1 MYESLLPDK
10 KNIYIITMNKLKNIS
25 NFSTLSDY
33 LPIFTGTLIA
43 DLIIIFVFS
52 YTMFQSKILMV
63 WYKKYGLSAVIAD
76 VFIIVI
82 GFILA
87 RLAYPKFFSSWN
99 FWKFASLLLVIQVVH
114 DLLFALFFTLVPR
127 GVNNMLDVFK
137 DYAKENS
144 YKAILGDSVVTFLAA
159 LFSSYLAGKTFHT
172 QVITL
177 IVSIYLLPYLLYAK
191 II

>member
-1 MYESLLPDK
+1 MLAD
-10 KNIYIITMNKLKNIS
+10 IS
-25 NFSTLSDY
+25 KFSKVSDY

-43 DLIIIFVFS
+43 DLIIIFIFS
-52 YTMFQSKILMV
+52 YTMFQSNMLMV

-87 RLAYPKFFSSWN
+87 RLVYPKLFSSWN
-99 FWKFASLLLVIQVVH
+99 FWKFAGLLLAIQVVH
-114 DLLFALFFTLVPR
+114 DLLFALLFTSIPR
-127 GVNNMLDVFK
+127 KTNLMLDVFK

-159 LFSSYLAGKTFHT
+159 LFASYLAGKSFHT

-177 IVSIYLLPYLLYAK
+177 IVSVYLLPYLLYAK
-191 II
+191 IN